1 MVVSSTRKHG
11 LYETIA
17 MVTFGTDRTRF
28 SLGTADSFLDPV
40 RFVGRVVLHCAVFL
54 PHDALQCIVRY

>member
-11 LYETIA
+11 LYETITT
-17 MVTFGTDRTRF
+17 VTFGRTRF

-54 PHDALQCIVRY
+54 PHDAL